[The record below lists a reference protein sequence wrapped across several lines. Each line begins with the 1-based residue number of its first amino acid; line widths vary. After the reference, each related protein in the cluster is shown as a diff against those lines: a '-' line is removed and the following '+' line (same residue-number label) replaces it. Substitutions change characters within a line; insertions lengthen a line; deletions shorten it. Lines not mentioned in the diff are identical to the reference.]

1 MEEYKILI
9 ITIMFACIMGIYIWI
24 KLIEYKLHLNGIKQF
39 EQFKGKRDLTL
50 SKACEDKGIYGEFK
64 VFKIFNKY
72 FGENASIFN
81 SVYLP
86 KENNKVTE
94 VDLIAI
100 NEKCIF
106 IVEVKNLYGIITGNK
121 EEKYWKQQ
129 LNDSLVEELY
139 NPIIQNQNHIKYFKK
154 NLDLAQYNL
163 SDKNIYSLIIFGE
176 KSNINSVRY
185 NKSNVKIININEL
198 ENTLDQIM
206 DENSIILKQTQ
217 IEEISSI
224 IKKFEDVD
232 FEVIENHIN
241 DILEYY

>member
-9 ITIMFACIMGIYIWI
+9 ITIMFVCIIAIYIWI
-24 KLIEYKLHLNGIKQF
+24 KLVERKIHLNEIKQF
-39 EQFKGKRDLTL
+39 EQFRGKRDLIL
-50 SKACEDKGIYGEFK
+50 SKAYEDKGIYGEFK

-72 FGENASIFN
+72 FGENAKIFN

-100 NEKCIF
+100 NEKSIF
-106 IVEVKNLYGIITGNK
+106 VVEVKNLYGIITGNK
-121 EEKYWKQQ
+121 EDKYWNQQ

-154 NLDLAQYNL
+154 NLDLARYNL
-163 SDKNIYSLIIFGE
+163 SDKNIYSLIVFGE

-185 NKSNVKIININEL
+185 NESNIKIINISEL
-198 ENTLDQIM
+198 ENTLDQIIG
-206 DENSIILKQTQ
+206 DNPIILKQTQ

-232 FEVIENHIN
+232 SQVIENHIN